1 MKILML
7 TILLLAIGCK
17 SEPVEEVKEEVKE
30 EAKSEESSK

>member
-17 SEPVEEVKEEVKE
+17 SEPVEEVKEEVK
-30 EAKSEESSK
+30 SEESSK